1 MKSNEVECQKIT
13 FMDEWHIFSVYKSI
27 SLHTYIYMK
36 VLVYIHIYLEQLNV
50 SSISVYFIPN

>member
-27 SLHTYIYMK
+27 SLHTYIYEGFG
-36 VLVYIHIYLEQLNV
+36 LYTYI
-50 SSISVYFIPN
+50 FGTA